1 MRDDYL
7 NFPIV
12 PSFGSFLDV
21 KMIKEFVT
29 SFRKRGEGIVYERTN
44 VPGSKN
50 HFLKQTIVWDSKT
63 NIQTIME

>member
-1 MRDDYL
+1 
-7 NFPIV
+7 
-12 PSFGSFLDV
+12 
-21 KMIKEFVT
+21 MIKEFVT

-50 HFLKQTIVWDSKT
+50 HFLKQIIVWDSKT